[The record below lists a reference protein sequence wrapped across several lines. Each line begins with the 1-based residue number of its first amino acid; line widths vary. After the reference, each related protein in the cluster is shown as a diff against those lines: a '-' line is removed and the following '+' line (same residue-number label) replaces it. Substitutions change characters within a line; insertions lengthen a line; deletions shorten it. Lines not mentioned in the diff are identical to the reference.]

1 MNSAILNFLK
11 LRRITPVLLDRWQ
24 RPLGHLR
31 ISVTDRCNL
40 RCAYCMPEPDYV
52 WLPKATVLTFEELT
66 RLTRIFAGLGVRH
79 VRLTGGEPLLRAQVA
94 ELTAQIAG
102 LGVLDDLAMTTNG
115 VLLAP
120 QAKRL
125 RDAGLRRITVSLDTL
140 QRDRFEALTRRDH
153 LAEVLAGIDEA
164 VDTFGTVKIDT
175 VLMGGVND
183 DEVEALVAFAG
194 ARNAEIRFIEYM
206 DVPGATH
213 WTPAKVVSREAILRR
228 VERALGT
235 VETLPPDG
243 PAPASRFRLASGQT
257 FGIIASTTTPF
268 CATCDRIRLT
278 ADGHL
283 FFCLY
288 ATRGLDIRTPLRD
301 GASNEDLAA
310 IIASAWR
317 QRTDRGAEVRLTAPD
332 RSAFIAVEDL
342 RRAPH
347 LEMHTRGG

>member
-1 MNSAILNFLK
+1 MI
-11 LRRITPVLLDRWQ
+11 LDRWQ

-52 WLPKATVLTFEELT
+52 WLPRTTLLTFEELT
-66 RLTRIFAGLGVRH
+66 RVTRLVSALGVRH
-79 VRLTGGEPLLRAQVA
+79 VRLTGGEPLLRAQVTD
-94 ELTAQIAG
+94 LTRQLSAIG
-102 LGVLDDLAMTTNG
+102 SLDDIAMTTNG

-120 QAKRL
+120 LAPGL

-140 QRDRFEALTRRDH
+140 RADRFRELTRRDQ
-153 LAEVLAGIDEA
+153 LDDVLAGIEA
-164 VDTFGTVKIDT
+164 ASLAFGRIKIDT
-175 VLMGGVND
+175 VLMRGTND
-183 DEVEALVAFAG
+183 DEIEPLLAYAAQRG
-194 ARNAEIRFIEYM
+194 AEIRFIEYM

-213 WTPAKVVSREAILRR
+213 WDAAKVVSREEILAR
-228 VERALGT
+228 VGRAFGP
-235 VETLPPDG
+235 VEALPSDG
-243 PAPASRFRLASGQT
+243 PAPALRYRLASGQV

-268 CATCDRIRLT
+268 CATCDRLRLT

-301 GASNEDLAA
+301 GASDEELTAL
-310 IIASAWR
+310 IRTAW
-317 QRTDRGAEVRLTAPD
+317 QARTDRGAEARLAAPD
-332 RSAFIAVEDL
+332 RGAFVGVDAL
-342 RRAPH
+342 RKSPQ